1 MMSFLSSTAWPRLLL
16 KEPFDGSEAEAEKYI
31 FGTMHFERRPWD
43 YYYTCVFSAAVMH
56 FKVKD
61 TVMPSIN
68 NQKCSWAMPCIIFAW
83 LLPRRHYFIYMRN
96 RPCKHIFSQVL
107 HFCISSSNADFF
119 SHSYKK
125 EVFSTLLES
134 IRLTAKMYLI
144 VSQHLK
150 VFNTADLETLKMYL
164 NVSNTFQFCEKSML
178 T

>member
-1 MMSFLSSTAWPRLLL
+1 MLLLLAFFMMSFLSSTAWPRLLL

-119 SHSYKK
+119 FFTLAEERSIFNYTWKYLFDYSDVSDCITTFEGIQYSWFWNLKN
-125 EVFSTLLES
+125 VFS
-134 IRLTAKMYLI
+134 
-144 VSQHLK
+144 
-150 VFNTADLETLKMYL
+150 N
-164 NVSNTFQFCEKSML
+164 
-178 T
+178 

>member
-1 MMSFLSSTAWPRLLL
+1 
-16 KEPFDGSEAEAEKYI
+16 
-31 FGTMHFERRPWD
+31 
-43 YYYTCVFSAAVMH
+43 MH

-68 NQKCSWAMPCIIFAW
+68 NQKCSWVMPCIIFAW
-83 LLPRRHYFIYMRN
+83 LLPKRHYFIYMRN

-125 EVFSTLLES
+125 ELFSTLLES

-164 NVSNTFQFCEKSML
+164 NVSNTFQFCGKSML